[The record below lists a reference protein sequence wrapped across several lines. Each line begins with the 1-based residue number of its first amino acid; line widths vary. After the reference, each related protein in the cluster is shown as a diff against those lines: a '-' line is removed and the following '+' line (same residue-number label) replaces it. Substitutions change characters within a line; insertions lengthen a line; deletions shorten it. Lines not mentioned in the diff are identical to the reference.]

1 METDSGAWGRA
12 LGPGHGPGSRLRQ
25 VCARQAA
32 AAVPPT
38 HVLSCSPGTWGATG
52 KALPRPEAARRPQPA
67 ASRSRRNS
75 QVLLLRRRPRRA
87 PGPLL
92 LRRRGDGPGGW
103 AAPVRPGG
111 AVLKAGAADG
121 EVFVGDDGRAA
132 AGPAV
137 PGRSAR
143 RGQLPRE
150 RGEACGGQRA
160 SGRPTL
166 SRRARGGG
174 PGVQGRWGRRGG
186 GRGCG
191 LCGGR
196 GEASGA
202 TVRPGQGAAVRVG
215 PGQRAQV
222 TEGER

>member
-160 SGRPTL
+160 SGCPTL
-166 SRRARGGG
+166 SRRAGAARGCRDAGAGAAAGGG
-174 PGVQGRWGRRGG
+174 AGCAAAEGRPRERQSALDRGP
-186 GRGCG
+186 RS
-191 LCGGR
+191 
-196 GEASGA
+196 AW
-202 TVRPGQGAAVRVG
+202 GQGSAR
-215 PGQRAQV
+215 R
-222 TEGER
+222 